1 MSTEERGPNPG
12 HDHDEGRLMEQ
23 REEQSE
29 KPQFNDGDSPETTDG
44 QIRPAGVA
52 PGDGMDNAYS
62 DTDGTGGGDHIDA
75 DAGGRA
81 HTPVE
86 DGHPGLD
93 GSRSARDL
101 GGPKLAPEDLAD
113 AEDTT
118 GAAKGDIKTKGQEPH
133 Q

>member
-1 MSTEERGPNPG
+1 MA
-12 HDHDEGRLMEQ
+12 
-23 REEQSE
+23 EQSDE
-29 KPQFNDGDSPETTDG
+29 TQFNDGNSPETTDG
-44 QIRPAGVA
+44 QIRPEGVA
-52 PGDGMDNAYS
+52 PGDGMGNEYDS
-62 DTDGTGGGDHIDA
+62 TGGSGGGKHIDA

-86 DGHPGLD
+86 EGNPALE

-101 GGPKLAPEDLAD
+101 GGPKLAPEDVDA

-118 GAAKGDIKTKGQEPH
+118 GGAKGDIQTKGQDPH